1 MSLKVAIQM
10 DPIGPININADSTFR
25 IAEEAQS
32 RGYSLFYY
40 TPDKLAYQEGK
51 VTARGWPLTVQRVQG
66 NHFTL
71 GEEQEVDLSTFDV
84 VWLRQDPPFDMGYI
98 TTTHIL
104 DMIHPK
110 TLVVNDPF
118 WVRNY
123 PEKLLVLNFPDLTPP
138 TMIARDLETL
148 KSFRAKHGDVI
159 LKPLYG
165 NGGAGVFKLS
175 KGDGNLASLHEL
187 FSGINREPLIMQKFL
202 PDVAKGDKRVILVD
216 GEPVG
221 AINRVPAKG
230 ETRSNMHV
238 GGLLFLAR
246 GSPLDLSGAVS
257 VIVRHV
263 AAWTAA
269 DDVRLSLQWNQAVDL
284 AAWTGTQETSAQ
296 LPPDAEAVVDE
307 AEQQQRRRQHQS
319 RRRAAGSL
327 RVLTKFRELRSLTLQ
342 ALDEAQARTHQLVLG
357 AVSSS
362 EQSLMGTILACAAC
376 GLYASQRG
384 RWSRT
389 DWGLLEPC
397 TGGRKRTLTRERN
410 LDFLARGLFPQ
421 RAERFRAWAVSTLRS
436 ATAAEVRL
444 LLRL

>member
-32 RGYSLFYY
+32 RGHSLFYY

-51 VTARGWPLTVQRVQG
+51 VTARGWPLTVQRVEG

-238 GGLLFLAR
+238 GGRPEKVALTDRDREICAAIGPLLREKGQVFVGIDVIGNWLTEINVT
-246 GSPLDLSGAVS
+246 SPTGIQELERFDGTN
-257 VIVRHV
+257 I
-263 AAWTAA
+263 AAKIW
-269 DDVRLSLQWNQAVDL
+269 
-284 AAWTGTQETSAQ
+284 
-296 LPPDAEAVVDE
+296 EAIE
-307 AEQQQRRRQHQS
+307 A
-319 RRRAAGSL
+319 RRA
-327 RVLTKFRELRSLTLQ
+327 
-342 ALDEAQARTHQLVLG
+342 
-357 AVSSS
+357 
-362 EQSLMGTILACAAC
+362 
-376 GLYASQRG
+376 
-384 RWSRT
+384 
-389 DWGLLEPC
+389 
-397 TGGRKRTLTRERN
+397 
-410 LDFLARGLFPQ
+410 
-421 RAERFRAWAVSTLRS
+421 
-436 ATAAEVRL
+436 
-444 LLRL
+444 